1 MGDSE
6 MNQGTTIKITKICGF
21 GFSSKL
27 YNGWWVKGR
36 SFSNNPSPFPRP
48 FIEEIQI
55 TSDGNKYV
63 YGEEYFETINPDE
76 IVMFSWGALLLIRQ
90 EIWKWEIVK

>member
-1 MGDSE
+1 MEMGA
-6 MNQGTTIKITKICGF
+6 TIMSKDKTVKITKICGF

-27 YNGWWVKGR
+27 YGGWWVKGTTGQSR
-36 SFSNNPSPFPRP
+36 PFPRP

-63 YGEEYFETINPDE
+63 YGEEYFETINPDK
-76 IVMFSWGALLLIRQ
+76 IITFGWGALMLIRK